1 MTAARGCPVCGAEF
15 AYPCRSACGK
25 EMVHRHQLRDAQI
38 GAEIEISVSLHR
50 RLEEVATA
58 AGVSIYVA
66 IEWAVQQA
74 LSKGRW
80 NAPPIVSAKVH
91 RNLVAAVETKS

>member
-1 MTAARGCPVCGAEF
+1 MTAAHACPVCGA
-15 AYPCRSACGK
+15 AGSAPCRRMIGGSA
-25 EMVHRHQLRDAQI
+25 VRHRLRDAQI

-50 RLEEVATA
+50 RLKEVATA
-58 AGVSIYVA
+58 AGVSIYIA
-66 IEWAVQQA
+66 MEWAVQQA

-91 RNLVAAVETKS
+91 RSLVAAAKIKL